1 MKGRFPR
8 IALANHLFYDE
19 PLYVL
24 PLDITQR
31 LITKDWKQVTSYEVP
46 VVALSGKL
54 QRGQNGG
61 LPLRAD
67 EIAEVHRRLR
77 FLLRVISIVK
87 AGFEERAGLP
97 LRGKVCQRAY
107 DL

>member
-1 MKGRFPR
+1 VNILLHQVAEMKGRFPG

-61 LPLRAD
+61 LPL
-67 EIAEVHRRLR
+67 
-77 FLLRVISIVK
+77 
-87 AGFEERAGLP
+87 
-97 LRGKVCQRAY
+97 
-107 DL
+107 